1 MAWIP
6 KNSATLTIERREQP
20 YLTPE
25 LLDKVTKE
33 IMPRY
38 ATGRGALMTTLHE
51 VQHEYGYIPWQAMIE
66 ISKVLG
72 ITPAQVA
79 DVVSF
84 YEDYR
89 SEPMG
94 KYIIGICQSVACE
107 VCGHQ
112 ALMDHVKQ
120 TLGIDVHETTGD
132 GLFSILGMECI
143 GACDNAPCALVN
155 GKQYDKLTIAK
166 IDEIMNEC
174 RTTQ

>member
-120 TLGIDVHETTGD
+120 TLGIDVHETTGFAKKKREAIV
-132 GLFSILGMECI
+132 GIAKPISAISSLVHSLRVELLFSIGVI
-143 GACDNAPCALVN
+143 HN
-155 GKQYDKLTIAK
+155 GTFLHTF
-166 IDEIMNEC
+166 
-174 RTTQ
+174 

>member
-1 MAWIP
+1 MSWTP
-6 KNSATLTIERREQP
+6 KNSASLTIERREQP

-25 LLDKVTKE
+25 LTEKITKE

-38 ATGRGALMTTLHE
+38 ATSQGALMTTLHE
-51 VQHEYGYIPWQAMIE
+51 VQHEYDYIPWQAMVE
-66 ISKVLG
+66 IANVLS

-94 KYIIGICQSVACE
+94 KYIFGICQSIACE

-112 ALMDHVKQ
+112 AIIDHLKQ
-120 TLGIDVHETTGD
+120 TLGIDVHETTQD
-132 GLFSILGMECI
+132 GLFSILGMECL
-143 GACDNAPCALVN
+143 GSCDNAPCALVN
-155 GKQYDKLTIAK
+155 GKQYDKLSISK
-166 IDEIMNEC
+166 IDELVSKC
-174 RTTQ
+174 REDK